1 MKKAL
6 LLMALA
12 MCSMAT
18 MWAQDKKVK
27 VTGHVTDY
35 ETSEPIGMAT
45 VQLLALPDSSF
56 LQGTTTDL
64 KGAFEMEGRLA
75 LGKYLLKTSFV
86 GYGDEMRSFD
96 VTNDTHR
103 LRFDS
108 LQLKTDA
115 LLLKEAIVEA
125 QVAQVQVVDDTVV
138 FNAETFRVPEGSMLE
153 ELIRKLPGYEVGSDG
168 TVTYNGKTVSKILVD
183 GKEFFSEDKSIAMKN
198 LPANMVKKVKSYEKK
213 SDLAEMTG
221 IDDGEEE
228 LVLDLTVKAD
238 AKKGWFSNIDLGY
251 GRPTQETAYDINNLY
266 SVKGMVN
273 RFADNEHYS
282 VILSTN
288 NVNDMGFPGG
298 GGRGG
303 RGGGNGM
310 NQSSMG
316 GFSLAKNFGEEVEKN
331 KYQYQ
336 LGGGV
341 RFFHNNSDVQS
352 ESASETFLTQ
362 GSDNSFSNSRNQSN
376 NQSLRVNA
384 DLRFEWRPDTMTN
397 IVFRPSLGY
406 STSSNASENLSATFN
421 RDPYDTLDE
430 LKAEEKDPLDDSW
443 VDSLYNSRINYSRRE
458 SAGGGESTSLN
469 ANLTMNRK
477 FGNEGRSLTLDL
489 RGGYS
494 SSENYSNS
502 TSFTRLY
509 QRDSLYTIN
518 RHNTTPSVTYN
529 YNARAMWSE
538 PLWEDTF
545 LQLSYQFSYR
555 YNDSHRSTYDLPG
568 DLTNWEIPYWELPN
582 EDELRNYLSE
592 ELSRNATYENMDH
605 DITAQLRFIREKYN
619 MNVGFSLLPQHS
631 KMSYKYMNTDIDTM
645 RTVFNF
651 TPTLNFRY
659 RWSKQTSLRINY
671 RGRSSQP
678 SMTDLLPITDNSDP
692 LNITMGN
699 PGLKPTFNN
708 SLNVRF
714 QDFKVESLRNISA
727 NVGFNNTLNSI
738 VNKIEYNELTGGRI
752 SQPTNLDGLW
762 SNWSTNAGIAYNTAL
777 PNQRYKVSS
786 STNARYSHQEGYVR
800 TATEMSTFPLAT
812 THSVSLSER
821 LSGTYQNDWFELTMQ
836 GTINYSRARNDLQPT
851 ANLDTYNFSY
861 GPSTNINLPWW
872 NLKLSSDISMNS
884 RRGYSDP
891 DFNTDELIWNA
902 QLSKSF
908 LAQNAATVSVQM
920 FDILRQQSNVSR
932 VINATM
938 RSDTWY
944 NTVNSY
950 FMVHFIYRLNLFG
963 DRESR
968 KEARNSRATNE
979 QYPQLPEGVLPP
991 PPSGER
997 PPMPMR
1003 SGGMPPAG
1011 GFGGPMGGFRPM

>member
-1 MKKAL
+1 MKKTLLML
-6 LLMALA
+6 LLALCTVGA
-12 MCSMAT
+12 GY
-18 MWAQDKKVK
+18 AQDKHVK
-27 VTGHVTDY
+27 VTGHVTDF
-35 ETSEPIGMAT
+35 ETSEPVGMAT
-45 VQLLALPDSSF
+45 IQLFTLPDSTF
-56 LQGTTTDL
+56 LQGATTDL
-64 KGAFEMEGRLA
+64 KGDFEIDGRLKI
-75 LGKYLLKTSFV
+75 GKYMLKTSFV
-86 GYGDEMRSFD
+86 GYGDEVRNFSVAD
-96 VTNDTHR
+96 NTHR

-108 LQLKTDA
+108 IMLKSDA
-115 LLLKEAIVEA
+115 LLLKEAVIEA
-125 QVAQVQVVDDTVV
+125 QMAQVQIVDDTVV

-153 ELIRKLPGYEVGSDG
+153 ELIRKLPGYEVADDG
-168 TVTYNGKTVSKILVD
+168 TVTYNGQTVKKILVD

-251 GRPTQETAYDINNLY
+251 GRPTQENAYDINNLY
-266 SVKGMVN
+266 TVKGMVN
-273 RFADNEHYS
+273 RFKDNEHYS

-316 GFSLAKNFGEEVEKN
+316 GFSMAKNFGEEVEKT

-341 RFFHNNSDVQS
+341 RFRHNDSDVQS
-352 ESASETFLTQ
+352 QSASETFLTQ
-362 GSDNSFSNSRNQSN
+362 GSKNSFSNSRSQSGNQN
-376 NQSLRVNA
+376 LNVGA
-384 DLRFEWRPDTMTN
+384 DLRFEWRPDTMTSL
-397 IVFRPSLGY
+397 VFRPSVSH
-406 STSSNASENLSATFN
+406 STSGNFSESESATFN
-421 RDPYDTLDE
+421 KDPYETLSEIDR
-430 LKAEEKDPLDDSW
+430 ADDPLDESW
-443 VDSLYNSRINYSRRE
+443 VDTLYNSRVNFSRRQ
-458 SAGGGESTSLN
+458 SSGAGESTSVN
-469 ANLTMNRK
+469 GDLTVNRK
-477 FGNEGRSLTLDL
+477 LNNEGRNVTLSV

-494 SSENYSNS
+494 LSDNYSKS
-502 TSFTRLY
+502 TSYTRFY
-509 QRDSLYTIN
+509 QRGDSTSTIK
-518 RHNTTPSVTYN
+518 RYNTTPSKTYN

-538 PLWEDTF
+538 PLWEATF

-555 YNDSHRSTYDLPG
+555 YNDSQRSTYDLP
-568 DLTNWEIPYWELPN
+568 DHIDVNQLPN
-582 EDELRNYLSE
+582 WVLPDEYERFKSEALSKF
-592 ELSRNATYENMDH
+592 ATYENMDH

-631 KMSYKYMNTDIDTM
+631 KMRYQGQNISDTLVT

-651 TPTLNFRY
+651 TPTMNFRY
-659 RWSKQTSLRINY
+659 RWSKQTNLRINY

-678 SMTDLLPITDNSDP
+678 SMTDLLPITDDSNP

-708 SLNVRF
+708 NLNVRF
-714 QDFKVESLRNISA
+714 QDYKIETLRNISA
-727 NVGFNNTLNSI
+727 NIGFGNTLNSI
-738 VNKIEYNELTGGRI
+738 VNKITYNEETGGRI
-752 SQPTNLDGLW
+752 SQPTNLEGLW
-762 SNWSTNAGIAYNTAL
+762 SNWNTSAGIAYNTAL
-777 PNQRYKVSS
+777 PNQHYKVSS
-786 STNARYSHQEGYVR
+786 STNARYNHQEGYVR
-800 TATEMSTFPLAT
+800 TATETGEFPLAT
-812 THSVSLSER
+812 THSVNLSER
-821 LSGTYQNDWFELTMQ
+821 LSAGYQNDWFEVTMQ
-836 GTINYSRARNDLQPT
+836 GTLNYNRARNDLQPT
-851 ANLDTYNFSY
+851 ANLDTYIFSY

-902 QLSKSF
+902 QVSKSF

-968 KEARNSRATNE
+968 SQARNNQSGNDSRFPMA
-979 QYPQLPEGVLPP
+979 P
-991 PPSGER
+991 GER
-997 PPMPMR
+997 PEMPM
-1003 SGGMPPAG
+1003 GG
-1011 GFGGPMGGFRPM
+1011 GFTPPPGGFTPPPGGFRPM